1 LLSYCQGMNWI
12 GYALIGAF
20 AAGATAVLAKLGLAG
35 VPSNLAMA
43 IRTTVVLV
51 LAWCLV
57 VARNEQVAVAL
68 MTPRTWVFLGLSG
81 IATGVSWIAYFK
93 ALSLAPAVRV
103 APIDKLSLVFTL
115 IIAWVVLGESLSW
128 RGLLGVGMMIAGAIL
143 TLS

>member
-1 LLSYCQGMNWI
+1 MNWI

-20 AAGATAVLAKLGLAG
+20 AAGVTAVLAKLGLAG
-35 VPSNLAMA
+35 IPSNLAMA

-57 VARNEQVAVAL
+57 VARNEQAAVAL
-68 MTPRTWVFLGLSG
+68 LTARTWVFLGLSG

-115 IIAWVVLGESLSW
+115 ILAALVLGESLSW
-128 RGLLGVGMMIAGAIL
+128 QGLLGVGLMIAGAIL

>member
-1 LLSYCQGMNWI
+1 MNWI

-43 IRTTVVLV
+43 IRTTIVLV

-57 VARNEQVAVAL
+57 VARNEQAAVAL
-68 MTPRTWVFLGLSG
+68 VTPRTWVFLGLSG

-128 RGLLGVGMMIAGAIL
+128 RGLLGVGLMIAGAIL

>member
-1 LLSYCQGMNWI
+1 MNWI
-12 GYALIGAF
+12 GYALIGAL

-57 VARNEQVAVAL
+57 AARNEQAAIHQL
-68 MTPRTWVFLGLSG
+68 TTRTWVFLALSG
-81 IATGVSWIAYFK
+81 VATGVSWIAYFK

-115 IIAWVVLGESLSW
+115 ILAALVLGESLSW
-128 RGLLGVGMMIAGAIL
+128 QGLLGVGLMIAGAIL

>member
-1 LLSYCQGMNWI
+1 MNWI

-35 VPSNLAMA
+35 IPSNLAMA

-51 LAWCLV
+51 LAWGLV
-57 VARNEQVAVAL
+57 IARHEQATVPL
-68 MTPRTWVFLGLSG
+68 LTTRTWVFLALSG
-81 IATGVSWIAYFK
+81 FATGVSWLAYFK

-103 APIDKLSLVFTL
+103 APIDKLSLAFTL
-115 IIAWVVLGESLSW
+115 ILAWLVLGESLSW
-128 RGLLGVGMMIAGAIL
+128 QGLLGAGLMIAGAIL

>member
-1 LLSYCQGMNWI
+1 MNWT

-43 IRTTVVLV
+43 IRTTVVLG

-57 VARNEQVAVAL
+57 ISRHEQAAIPVLTA
-68 MTPRTWVFLGLSG
+68 RTWVFLALSG

-103 APIDKLSLVFTL
+103 APIDKLSLVFTVIL
-115 IIAWVVLGESLSW
+115 AALVLGESLSW
-128 RGLLGVGMMIAGAIL
+128 QTLLGVGLMIAGAGL

>member
-1 LLSYCQGMNWI
+1 MNWI

-35 VPSNLAMA
+35 IPSNLAMA

-57 VARNEQVAVAL
+57 VARNEQAAMHQL
-68 MTPRTWVFLGLSG
+68 TARTWIYLALSG
-81 IATGVSWIAYFK
+81 ITTGVSWIAYFK

-115 IIAWVVLGESLSW
+115 IIAALVLGESLSW
-128 RGLLGVGMMIAGAIL
+128 QGLLGVGLMIAGAIL

>member
-1 LLSYCQGMNWI
+1 MNWI

-57 VARNEQVAVAL
+57 VARNEQAGMAL
-68 MTPRTWVFLGLSG
+68 LTARTWVFLALSG
-81 IATGVSWIAYFK
+81 IATGISWMAYFK

-115 IIAWVVLGESLSW
+115 ILAWLLLGESLSW
-128 RGLLGVGMMIAGAIL
+128 QALLGEGLMIAGAML

>member
-1 LLSYCQGMNWI
+1 MNWI
-12 GYALIGAF
+12 GYALIGAI

-57 VARNEQVAVAL
+57 AARNEQAAIHQL
-68 MTPRTWVFLGLSG
+68 TTRTWVFLALSG

-115 IIAWVVLGESLSW
+115 ILAALVLGESLSW
-128 RGLLGVGMMIAGAIL
+128 QGLLGVGLMIAGAIL

>member
-1 LLSYCQGMNWI
+1 MNWI

-35 VPSNLAMA
+35 IPSNLAMA

-57 VARNEQVAVAL
+57 LVRNEQATVPL
-68 MTPRTWVFLGLSG
+68 LTSRTWVFLALSG
-81 IATGVSWIAYFK
+81 LATGISWIAYFK

-115 IIAWVVLGESLSW
+115 ILAWFVLGESLSW
-128 RGLLGVGMMIAGAIL
+128 QGLLGAGLMIAGAIL